1 MAMVVPAFIDLE
13 RITIMTTL
21 LAILKFL
28 VGLTFALI
36 IGFAASMASVS
47 DNLFVVTGGALVT
60 FAGVWLTLRTVFA

>member
-1 MAMVVPAFIDLE
+1 
-13 RITIMTTL
+13 MTTL

-47 DNLFVVTGGALVT
+47 DNLFVVVGGALVT